1 MGSSNDDSSDDEKL
15 DEILKDA
22 LMKGGSAIYAKGDKI
37 AVNKGEFTG
46 IKGTVVSL
54 EDAHITF
61 TAIGIPQLTRS
72 LTVDVSMLSKYFE
85 PGDMVRNIE
94 GKYKGETGQ
103 VIDVEDHKVSVVLDV
118 RE

>member
-1 MGSSNDDSSDDEKL
+1 MTVWNNQFFYKRFVFKAFPFKQIDTSAEIKPTHEEIQNFKQTLNKMGTSNDDSSDDEKL

-22 LMKGGSAIYAKGDKI
+22 LMTGGSAIYAKGDKI

-61 TAIGIPQLTRS
+61 TAIGIP
-72 LTVDVSMLSKYFE
+72 
-85 PGDMVRNIE
+85 
-94 GKYKGETGQ
+94 
-103 VIDVEDHKVSVVLDV
+103 
-118 RE
+118 